1 MDQEVDVG
9 IIGDYNPQMSHHIA
23 TDESLAHAG
32 AALSVKV
39 SSSWVPTESLAIG
52 GVESTLNP
60 FDAIWCGPGSP
71 YKSMDGALQAI
82 RFAREQRR
90 PFIGT

>member
-1 MDQEVDVG
+1 MDREINVG

-23 TDESLAHAG
+23 TDESLVHA
-32 AALSVKV
+32 ASALSCTV
-39 SSSWVPTESLAIG
+39 SSSWVPTESLAKG
-52 GVESTLNP
+52 GVETTLDP

>member
-1 MDQEVDVG
+1 MDHDINVG
-9 IIGDYNPQMSHHIA
+9 IIGDYNPQMSYHIA
-23 TDESLAHAG
+23 TDESLAHA
-32 AALSVKV
+32 ATALSVSVK
-39 SSSWVPTESLAIG
+39 SSWVPTESLAKG
-52 GVESTLNP
+52 GVERALNP
-60 FDAIWCGPGSP
+60 FDALWCGPGSP

>member
-1 MDQEVDVG
+1 MDQEINVG

-23 TDESLAHAG
+23 TDESLAHA
-32 AALSVKV
+32 ASVLSVTV
-39 SSSWVPTESLAIG
+39 RSSWVPTESLARG
-52 GVESTLNP
+52 GVETTLDP

-82 RFAREQRR
+82 RFAREQQR